1 MLTPAQESLLQSS
14 PCLKVEARKP
24 LSQWKLCEDYLA
36 LQLSVPNST
45 ACTQLVPRIY
55 HAVGKHEK
63 PPTPVLMNAAAN
75 PQFKLQYLGDRA
87 ALEFV
92 TQHCGAEAAEAYRC
106 FIAPAFRADLYR
118 YCALH
123 TLGGVYMDT
132 DLILSVPMAQAV
144 SMCGG
149 ATLGH
154 DVPQLPLP
162 PAQPGDVAKP
172 GMQMKILA
180 GVPKHRLFRCMLNTI
195 VMHVRTRFRSRFPM
209 MLTGPQLLAECYD
222 GIHKHAAHNR
232 IRDSVLEMHVTY
244 RDTRSAV
251 WPYAGMMGA
260 RGLLAFE
267 QPSREH
273 FGEDIQRSFD
283 DDAGASGAHESAE
296 QVALKNR
303 HYHELTMRGIL
314 YTNSC
319 RLQPNKFDKALGLS
333 NRAVASTHLYGPTHL
348 KWKGGVGE
356 KYS

>member
-1 MLTPAQESLLQSS
+1 MACACAPARLSGVDSLTPAQQSLVQSS
-14 PCLKVEARKP
+14 PCLKVEATKP
-24 LSQWKLCEDYLA
+24 LSQWQLCEDYLA
-36 LQLSVPNST
+36 LHVALPNSS
-45 ACTQLVPRIY
+45 ACTQLVPRLY

-92 TQHCGAEAAEAYRC
+92 TQHCGEDAAEAYRC
-106 FIAPAFRADLYR
+106 FIAPAYRADLYR

-132 DLILSVPMAQAV
+132 DLILSVPMGQAV

-154 DVPQLPLP
+154 DIPQLPLP
-162 PAQPGDVAKP
+162 PAQPDDVAKP
-172 GMQMKILA
+172 GMQMKMLA
-180 GVPKHRLFRCMLNTI
+180 GVPKHRLFRCMLDNI

-209 MLTGPQLLAECYD
+209 MMTGPQLLAKCYD
-222 GIHKHAAHNR
+222 R
-232 IRDSVLEMHVTY
+232 IRKRATSRTIPRSVLEMHVTY

-267 QPSREH
+267 LPTRAH
-273 FGEDIQRSFD
+273 FGEDIQRRFD
-283 DDAGASGAHESAE
+283 DGAGASGAHESAE
-296 QVALKNR
+296 QVALKNQ

-319 RLQPNKFDKALGLS
+319 RLKPTKVDKALG
-333 NRAVASTHLYGPTHL
+333 RGKTVASRASTWFG
-348 KWKGGVGE
+348 
-356 KYS
+356 